1 MLCIPGDRMSFQKC
15 LLAREMLIDQGNFW
29 IYCVNRLGKCNI
41 LSWNE
46 THFSMNVTDCY
57 LRCLP
62 GDYYNIIFMG
72 LHIVSS

>member
-15 LLAREMLIDQGNFW
+15 LLAREMLIDQGKSGLC
-29 IYCVNRLGKCNI
+29 CVNWQEKCNI

-46 THFSMNVTDCY
+46 THFSLNVTECY